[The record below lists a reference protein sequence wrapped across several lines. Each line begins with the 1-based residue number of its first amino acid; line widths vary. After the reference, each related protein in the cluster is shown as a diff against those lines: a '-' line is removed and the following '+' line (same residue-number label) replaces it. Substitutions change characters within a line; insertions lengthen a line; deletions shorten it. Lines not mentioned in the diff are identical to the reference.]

1 MTLDLDVVEPAA
13 LMALIQVVKRL
24 GAVNAAEVRHVT
36 TGRAEIRVFTRMSG
50 REIESALIRDIAG
63 RLRVTE
69 VKPPADRVTL
79 QVRLAQ
85 ADEPLPGAGADPPAT
100 KP

>member
-1 MTLDLDVVEPAA
+1 MTLL
-13 LMALIQVVKRL
+13 QVVKRL
-24 GAVNAAEVRHVT
+24 GAVSAAEVRHVT

-69 VKPPADRVTL
+69 MNR
-79 QVRLAQ
+79 RLIA
-85 ADEPLPGAGADPPAT
+85 
-100 KP
+100 